1 VQALVILYSGLSIL
15 GVFFGDILMM
25 IVDPRIKLADK
36 GGAR

>member
-1 VQALVILYSGLSIL
+1 MDIFRVILIL